1 MFIFAVA
8 ASAAF
13 AADSYGQ
20 DCRAADSNLTNG
32 SFTASAKTG
41 GCIKY
46 RFEARPGQRLI
57 VTLRSTDNRARFD
70 LQDGAEDETGS
81 NFYENQ
87 TSFDGKLEFEEFTIE
102 VKGTASAGFTLNV
115 KVIDR

>member
-13 AADSYGQ
+13 AAEAYGQ
-20 DCRAADSNLTNG
+20 DCRATDSNLTNG

-41 GCIKY
+41 GCVKY

-57 VTLRSTDNRARFD
+57 VTLRSTDNKARFD

-81 NFYENQ
+81 IS
-87 TSFDGKLEFEEFTIE
+87 TRTRRVL
-102 VKGTASAGFTLNV
+102 TANSSSKSLRS
-115 KVIDR
+115 K